1 MLNIKYEKKKVIN
14 VVILL
19 VAFVAIIFCSY
30 FYYKLNSLDKDSNKE
45 YKTEV
50 KSLLEKV
57 SKLYLVPIGEEP
69 TVATVS
75 DPDTLKSQQ
84 FLIDAEKGDK
94 VLIFIKAGK
103 AVLYRPSID
112 KIIETAPIKS
122 NTPVST
128 SSVTSVQNN

>member
-1 MLNIKYEKKKVIN
+1 MKKRKVIN

-19 VAFVAIIFCSY
+19 VALVAIIFCVY
-30 FYYKLNSLDKDSNKE
+30 FYYKLNSLDKDPNKE
-45 YKTEV
+45 NKTEV

-57 SKLYLVPIGEEP
+57 TKIYLVPAGEEP

-75 DPDTLKSQQ
+75 DPDTLKGQQ
-84 FLIDAEKGDK
+84 FLMDAEKGDK

-122 NTPVST
+122 NTPVSIPDP
-128 SSVTSVQNN
+128 SQSN